1 MFVSHITKLGIALT
15 ATALLMVVG
24 IINFNERLAQP
35 QIPDDGV
42 LWVNSPRG
50 VQAESVRP
58 ESAASRAGILK
69 GDYLRA
75 VNIDSLTYDAI
86 RTAAEAEYYLQRAGV
101 GGNIICTIERLNSQG
116 VSTGLWDAEVGNI
129 EAQPTHLAR
138 GLYLAF
144 IGLLYLGIGLY
155 VLLKQSRVPF
165 TWHFYALC
173 LAAFVVHF
181 FSSTGKFDRFD
192 EIIYILDDCTLFLF
206 APLLVHFCALFPL
219 RSGALQRNRLAK
231 ILLYLPASLFITTEI
246 AFAIWPGLI
255 SAGFPN
261 LRRYLDDLL
270 VAQFALALVVSAVF
284 LIRTYVKAVLLH
296 EPELRRQM
304 KVVVWGVGVGA
315 FPFAIASLIG
325 WFGGEELPPTVE
337 ALTIGPLIL
346 VPLAL
351 GYAVRRYRLM
361 DVDVMVRRS
370 MVYASATL
378 AVAAMFMLVVVT
390 VGELVRNLAPG
401 LSVLVQVGVMTM
413 IAMLFTPL
421 KNWIEIRLDRL
432 FYGERYDLRSRLSDF
447 GQMISTT
454 TALEPLLDALSS
466 RLSEMLSVSSMA
478 IFIEDGDHPSGFSV
492 ARQQNLS
499 GQITLP
505 GDIRNLLRV
514 EDAHR
519 GYVVTDELPQ
529 IFDSKP
535 ATYRLHYFV
544 PCVVRDRMIA
554 ILGFG
559 RTMDGDLL
567 STEDLQ
573 MLRSLSGYVAAAIE
587 NSLLY
592 RTEKER
598 VAELANLKE
607 FNENIIESIGVGIM
621 TTTESGMIT
630 NWNERLEELLRI
642 PRSET
647 IGKEIT
653 QVFDPDLLQTIRS
666 VVGEEGWQLREP
678 RNIYKFRMAT
688 GDGRE
693 LVLNFSLRPLYS
705 KTGETVGAI
714 ITVED
719 VTDRVRLEEQLQQ
732 NEKLSSIGLLA
743 AGVAHEVN
751 TPLTGIS
758 SYTQMLISQL
768 PKADPKRT
776 LLEEIHLQTARAS
789 GIVNNLLNFSRTG
802 NTQFSEFDVHR
813 VLDDT
818 LQLVEPQLRNTGTA
832 IEKRFH
838 PNLPNGWGNPAK
850 LQQVFMNLIL
860 NARDAMPS
868 GGTLT
873 VATGLNDT
881 QLIIDFEDTG
891 VGIAP
896 EHIPR
901 IYDPFF
907 TTKGVGQGTG
917 LGLAVSYGIV
927 QEHGGRIFVSST
939 AGEGTRF
946 RLKLPSS
953 LGRMQAAG
961 D

>member
-1 MFVSHITKLGIALT
+1 MFVSHITKLAIALT
-15 ATALLMVVG
+15 ATALLFVVG
-24 IINFNERLAQP
+24 AINFNERLGQP

-42 LWVNSPRG
+42 LWVSTRTG
-50 VQAESVRP
+50 VRAEIVRP
-58 ESAASRAGILK
+58 ESPASRAGILK

-86 RTAAEAEYYLQRAGV
+86 KNAAEAEYYLQRAGV
-101 GGNIICTIERLNSQG
+101 GGSIVYTVERLNSLG
-116 VSTGLWDAEVGNI
+116 DSTGLWDAEVVNI

-138 GLYLAF
+138 GLYLAL

-155 VLLKQSRVPF
+155 VLLKQSRAPF

-181 FSSTGKFDRFD
+181 YSSTGKFDHFD
-192 EIIYILDDCTLFLF
+192 QIIYVLDNCTLFLF
-206 APLLVHFCALFPL
+206 APLLVHFCAIFPL
-219 RSGALQRNRLAK
+219 RTGVLQRNRFSKAA
-231 ILLYLPASLFITTEI
+231 LYLPAFLLILCEI
-246 AFAIWPGLI
+246 AFAIWPATL
-255 SAGFPN
+255 SATVPN
-261 LRRYLDDLL
+261 LRGLLDNLL
-270 VAQFALALVVSAVF
+270 VGQFAIALVVSAAF

-315 FPFAIASLIG
+315 FPFAIASLII
-325 WFGGEELPPTVE
+325 WFGESEPSPTVE
-337 ALTIGPLIL
+337 ALTVGPLLL

-401 LSVLVQVGVMTM
+401 LTVLLQVGVMTM

-447 GQMISTT
+447 GQMISAT

-466 RLSEMLSVSSMA
+466 RLSEMLSVSSLA
-478 IFIEDGDHPSGFSV
+478 IFIEDTRHPSGFSA

-499 GQITLP
+499 GELALP
-505 GDIRNLLRV
+505 DGIRTLLRI
-514 EDAHR
+514 EGAQR
-519 GYVVTDELPQ
+519 GYVVTDEMPQ
-529 IFDSKP
+529 IFDPKSSMH
-535 ATYRLHYFV
+535 RLHYFV

-559 RTMDGDLL
+559 RTIDGDLL
-567 STEDLQ
+567 STEDLM
-573 MLRSLSGYVAAAIE
+573 MLRGLSGYVAAAIE

-598 VAELANLKE
+598 VAELASLKE

-621 TTTESGMIT
+621 TTTESGIIT
-630 NWNERLEELLRI
+630 NWNERLEELLRM

-647 IGKEIT
+647 IGKDIT

-678 RNIYKFRMAT
+678 RNIYKFRMTTA
-688 GDGRE
+688 DGRE

-705 KTGETVGAI
+705 KTDETVGAI

-732 NEKLSSIGLLA
+732 SEKLSSIGLLA

-758 SYTQMLISQL
+758 SYTQMLISQFG
-768 PKADPKRT
+768 KTDPTRM
-776 LLEEIHLQTARAS
+776 LLEKIHQQTARAS
-789 GIVNNLLNFSRTG
+789 GIVNNLLNFSRTVD
-802 NTQFSEFDVHR
+802 TQFAEFDLHR

-818 LQLVEPQLRNTGTA
+818 LQLVEPQLRNTRLM
-832 IEKRFH
+832 IEKRYH
-838 PNLPNGWGNPAK
+838 SNLPYGWGNPAK
-850 LQQVFMNLIL
+850 LQQVFMNMIL
-860 NARDAMPS
+860 NARDAMPQ

-873 VATGLNDT
+873 VSTSLNDT
-881 QLIIDFEDTG
+881 QLIVDFEDTG

-896 EHIPR
+896 ENIPK

-939 AGEGTRF
+939 TGEGTRF
-946 RLKLPSS
+946 RIKLPSA
-953 LGRMQAAG
+953 LGRLQAAG